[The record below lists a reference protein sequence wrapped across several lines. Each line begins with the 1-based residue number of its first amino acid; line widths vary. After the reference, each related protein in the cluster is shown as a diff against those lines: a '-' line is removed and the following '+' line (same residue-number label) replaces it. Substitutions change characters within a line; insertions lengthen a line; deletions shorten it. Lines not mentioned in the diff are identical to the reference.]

1 MASETYQLL
10 DDDLHQNTEAGT
22 PVTAELAQLFEKTG
36 YWAKILA
43 VTNFLNAVMQ
53 MVFLVSITSSVQHA
67 YYMGYTSDI
76 WISLVVIAAMLA
88 AAILSVFNGIYL
100 WRYTININQA
110 LLFDDSQEVTLSFSS
125 LNKYFKI
132 LGWMTILFLATTLA
146 SFLYFLLKDVSRAF

>member
-53 MVFLVSITSSVQHA
+53 MVFLVSITSSVQYA
-67 YYMGYTSDI
+67 YYRGYTSDI

-100 WRYTININQA
+100 WRYALNINQA

-125 LNKYFKI
+125 LNKYFKM
-132 LGWMTILFLATTLA
+132 LGWMTILFMATTLV
-146 SFLYFLLKDVSRAF
+146 SFLYFLLKDTSRAF